1 VFGIPSWVAIVK
13 PDARQSAGLDLNAL
27 RNRHRFFDERIKV
40 GLPID
45 HCDSPQRQPIGPSPA
60 LSLLG
65 GVNTVDKRP
74 ANPEAKVVDPVA
86 GGARVAERGAQVI
99 WREVPGTAAVETD
112 FAVARLRSRPNHPS
126 ARHRSCCGGNA
137 QNRRLENECQPAKAS
152 HRRALLRVPGV
163 PSPRPD
169 WLAGAVGFE
178 P

>member
-1 VFGIPSWVAIVK
+1 MFGIPSWVAIVK
-13 PDARQSAGLDLNAL
+13 PDAMQSAGLDLNAL

-45 HCDSPQRQPIGPSPA
+45 NCDSPQRQPIGPSPA

-112 FAVARLRSRPNHPS
+112 FAVAAFDPGRTIR
-126 ARHRSCCGGNA
+126 
-137 QNRRLENECQPAKAS
+137 
-152 HRRALLRVPGV
+152 RRAIV
-163 PSPRPD
+163 
-169 WLAGAVGFE
+169 AVVEAILDPLKDIADHVMEAERIGLE
-178 P
+178 